1 MEGEE
6 VMAKV
11 EAHPTD
17 EGKFQSTLDNYGHGP
32 GNGKSRNAVY
42 KHLKKA
48 AESIESIDV
57 NFDNLNPAETVETAQ
72 NQDFSQEEESEWGSV
87 EWDSEDEGEVN
98 PRTIPIG
105 IAGMAEAQGMTLEAQ
120 GRMVRYGYVALDR
133 MLTHWGRA
141 VMNQPDWEVERH
153 PGDYDALE
161 SSTIAVMAHYGIS
174 IPVSPLMVFGATLTS
189 AYGPPVMHI
198 RKNADPNRKRR
209 GIFSRLFRRKK
220 KVKDGEHSDFIP

>member
-1 MEGEE
+1 
-6 VMAKV
+6 MAKV
-11 EAHPTD
+11 ETHPTD

-42 KHLKKA
+42 KHLKKV
-48 AESIESIDV
+48 AESSETESVKIDT
-57 NFDNLNPAETVETAQ
+57 NPSSEDSDIAQ
-72 NQDFSQEEESEWGSV
+72 NQDFLDNEESTESEWGSV

-98 PRTIPIG
+98 ARTIPIG

-161 SSTIAVMAHYGIS
+161 SSTIAVMAHYGIQ

-220 KVKDGEHSDFIP
+220 KTKDGEHSDFIP